1 MIRSIHMYFLL
12 VAFVLGD
19 TVIVLAQDHEG
30 EFATEMEQRRMNVQT
45 MLEEFERET
54 ERRRQEEGENFDEE
68 TAQFERSMMERQ
80 AQLEIDQIA
89 LDEEFHQRRL
99 DLDRQ
104 YQDLERERQDFWAS
118 RQRQDIEN
126 RRQDFEQEMERRR
139 EEEGENFDEETA
151 QFERSMMERQIAL
164 DEQRMAI
171 DEEFNNR
178 RQELGN
184 SQRGQDPSEWERL
197 DREQQQRFEDLD
209 RQYQDLERERQ
220 DFWAS
225 RQRQDIEYQR
235 ADFDPEEHTE
245 DWTSGPNSLSLIVD
259 SVEGDE
265 VVIRIE
271 IADSDPI
278 NGWGL
283 QLDYD
288 NRELEFNQFIPG
300 GFIGGS
306 FIPLFKEN
314 DDGVQV
320 GGAQLGGQGG
330 MSDGNGVLGSVKLKV
345 IGSLP
350 TWINASSLDLKGNLE
365 NEINLTNSQI
375 EIER

>member
-1 MIRSIHMYFLL
+1 MKTDAKTLSRKWSGG
-12 VAFVLGD
+12 AKRR
-19 TVIVLAQDHEG
+19 G
-30 EFATEMEQRRMNVQT
+30 E
-45 MLEEFERET
+45 
-54 ERRRQEEGENFDEE
+54 
-68 TAQFERSMMERQ
+68 
-80 AQLEIDQIA
+80 
-89 LDEEFHQRRL
+89 
-99 DLDRQ
+99 
-104 YQDLERERQDFWAS
+104 Y
-118 RQRQDIEN
+118 
-126 RRQDFEQEMERRR
+126 
-139 EEEGENFDEETA
+139 FDEETA

-164 DEQRMAI
+164 DEQRIAI

-184 SQRGQDPSEWERL
+184 SQRGQDPGEWERL

-220 DFWAS
+220 EFWES
-225 RQRQDIEYQR
+225 REQQDIEYQR
-235 ADFDPEEHTE
+235 ASSDQEADTE
-245 DWTSGPNSLSLIVD
+245 DWSSGPNSLSLIVD

-271 IADSDPI
+271 IAESDPI

-288 NRELEFNQFIPG
+288 KNELEFNQFIPG

-306 FIPLFKEN
+306 FIPIFKEN
-314 DDGVQV
+314 DNGVQV
-320 GGAQLGGQGG
+320 GGAQLGGQGE
-330 MSDGNGVLGSVKLKV
+330 MSNGNGVLGSIKLKV

-350 TWINASSLDLKGNLE
+350 TWVNASSLDLKGNLE
-365 NEINLTNSQI
+365 NEVDLTNSQI

>member
-1 MIRSIHMYFLL
+1 
-12 VAFVLGD
+12 
-19 TVIVLAQDHEG
+19 
-30 EFATEMEQRRMNVQT
+30 
-45 MLEEFERET
+45 
-54 ERRRQEEGENFDEE
+54 
-68 TAQFERSMMERQ
+68 MM
-80 AQLEIDQIA
+80 D
-89 LDEEFHQRRL
+89 
-99 DLDRQ
+99 
-104 YQDLERERQDFWAS
+104 
-118 RQRQDIEN
+118 
-126 RRQDFEQEMERRR
+126 
-139 EEEGENFDEETA
+139 
-151 QFERSMMERQIAL
+151 RQIAL

-220 DFWAS
+220 EYWES
-225 RQRQDIEYQR
+225 REQQDIEYQR
-235 ADFDPEEHTE
+235 ASSDQEADTE

-259 SVEGDE
+259 SIEGDE

-283 QLDYD
+283 QLEYD
-288 NRELEFNQFIPG
+288 KNELEFNDFVPG

-314 DDGVQV
+314 DKGVQV
-320 GGAQLGGQGG
+320 GGAQLGGQGD
-330 MSDGNGVLGSVKLKV
+330 MSDGSGVLGSVKLKV

-350 TWINASSLDLKGNLE
+350 AWINASSLDLKGDVE
-365 NEINLTNSQI
+365 NEVNLTNSQV